1 LADLIFWL
9 AVVCCVVAQAAI
21 VRSALR
27 APVQHGEP
35 GLEVPRP
42 RRSIEIVWTVL
53 PAIGLAIVLLFT
65 WRAIHAPATPSRP
78 PIMLE
83 RAPRGQ

>member
-9 AVVCCVVAQAAI
+9 AVVCCVVAQGAI

-27 APVQHGEP
+27 TPVQHTEP

-42 RRSIEIVWTVL
+42 RRAIEIAWTVL
-53 PAIGLAIVLLFT
+53 PAIGLALVLLFT
-65 WRAIHAPATPSRP
+65 WRAIHPSPGAIRP
-78 PIMLE
+78 PITLE

>member
-27 APVQHGEP
+27 TPVQHPEP
-35 GLEVPRP
+35 GVEVPRP
-42 RRSIEIVWTVL
+42 RRAIEIAWTVL
-53 PAIGLAIVLLFT
+53 PAIGLALVLIMT
-65 WRAIHAPATPSRP
+65 WRAIHPRAGASQP
-78 PIMLE
+78 PIIFE

>member
-21 VRSALR
+21 VRAALR
-27 APVQHGEP
+27 TPVHHAEP
-35 GLEVPRP
+35 GMEVPRP
-42 RRSIEIVWTVL
+42 RRAIEIGWTVL
-53 PAIGLAIVLLFT
+53 PAIGLALVLLMT
-65 WRAIHAPATPSRP
+65 WRAIHRPVAPSQP